1 MDEKDFYKE
10 WQAPEPEDWEWSI
23 DEKEP
28 AADRGM
34 GCLGKILIIILIL
47 GFVALSFP
55 EWRLLFSDQLEL
67 LSDTQYLN
75 EDEIVQKARPAVV
88 SIESKIWEGPLIS
101 TRQGTGFNISP
112 QGKIVTNKHVLDGAG
127 KIKVSFEDG
136 RVFYPEDFVIFEN
149 VDVAYIKLNSSDL
162 PFIEVDEERKPK
174 KGDLVTIIGNPLG
187 LRQVSQRGHVGDYH
201 WTSGNKVPVF
211 DIDVPA
217 NPGNSGS
224 PVLNGQAQ
232 AVGIVFASGKVET
245 QGQMEDRALAIPL
258 REMLVKSE

>member
-1 MDEKDFYKE
+1 MDKKDFYQD
-10 WQAPEPEDWEWSI
+10 WQASEPEDWEWTLA
-23 DEKEP
+23 EEEP
-28 AADRGM
+28 VPDKGM
-34 GCLGKILIIILIL
+34 GCWGKILIIVLIL

-67 LSDTQYLN
+67 LSDTQHLN

-88 SIESKIWEGPLIS
+88 SIESKIWEGPLIN

-112 QGKIVTNKHVLDGAG
+112 QGKIVTNKHVLEEAEQ
-127 KIKVSFEDG
+127 IKVSFEDG
-136 RVFYPEDFVIFEN
+136 RVFYPKEFVIFEN
-149 VDVAYIKLNSSDL
+149 VDMAYIKLNSSDL

-174 KGDLVTIIGNPLG
+174 KGDMVTIIGNPLG
-187 LRQVSQRGHVGDYH
+187 LRQVSQRGHVGGYH

-224 PVLNGQAQ
+224 PVLNSQAQ
-232 AVGIVFASGKVET
+232 AVGIVFASGKVEIK
-245 QGQMEDRALAIPL
+245 GQMEDRALAIPL
-258 REMLVKSE
+258 REVLNQAE